1 MAVIAD
7 PAAGGGRIG
16 DQLNDIRRWVAEED
30 DGHELFVAE
39 RPEAATELTSAAMH
53 GGHRYVVAVGDD
65 ATVHAVLNGMFDDGA
80 PIVPQPVLGVLAAGS
95 GSDLLR
101 CFGLPLDTTGGLG
114 HLRGEHSYPFDVMK
128 LRYTG
133 PGGESVVR
141 YAHNVVEVGLWAHVA
156 RRAQRLPERLGNA
169 RRFLA
174 FWSSYATFRTP
185 TLRIAIDAKERE
197 ERAWGAVVGN
207 GQFSG
212 GLRVSPRSFPGD
224 GVVDALVF
232 TGPKSDAYTL
242 LPRIYR
248 HGDHV
253 PDPNVLELRAKIR
266 VSVEADR
273 PLPVVADG
281 IVLGTTPLAVQVMP
295 QPILLKL

>member
-1 MAVIAD
+1 M
-7 PAAGGGRIG
+7 
-16 DQLNDIRRWVAEED
+16 
-30 DGHELFVAE
+30 
-39 RPEAATELTSAAMH
+39 LTSAAMH

-65 ATVHAVLNGMFDDGA
+65 ATVHAVLNGMFDGGA
-80 PIVPQPVLGVLAAGS
+80 PIVPQPVLGVLTAGS

-101 CFGLPLDTTGGLG
+101 CFGLPLDLTAGLG
-114 HLRGEHSYPFDVMK
+114 HLGGDHSYPFDVMK

-133 PGGESVVR
+133 PDGEAVVR
-141 YAHNVVEVGLWAHVA
+141 YAHNVVEIGLWAHVA
-156 RRAQRLPERLGNA
+156 RRVQRLPERLGNA

-174 FWSSYATFRTP
+174 FWGSYATFRTP
-185 TLRIAIDAKERE
+185 TLRIALDAKERE

-212 GLRVSPRSFPGD
+212 GLRISPRSFPGD

-253 PDPNVLELRAKIR
+253 PDPNVLELRARIR
-266 VSVEADR
+266 VSFEAER